1 MSDTSNNVWSACFGG
16 RNVPRD
22 AAPDRIKLSVVT
34 GALDKLVRATDLDSP
49 GGTELVHVELA
60 DMAGEIFALQTMV
73 NRIAARIHALGIA
86 A

>member
-1 MSDTSNNVWSACFGG
+1 MSDTG
-16 RNVPRD
+16 
-22 AAPDRIKLSVVT
+22 
-34 GALDKLVRATDLDSP
+34 SP